1 MKEAFNLMNGRVP
14 KNTPFMAIAMQLG
27 VTLWS
32 NDKHFRDLGQIP
44 VYTTES
50 LIEFLIDKDIWW

>member
-1 MKEAFNLMNGRVP
+1 MNGRVP